1 MNLFRARRVLLAV
14 QRDENRRLRVRRP
27 GNISDVREMVQEGL
41 LDANLNDG
49 SEGSATVLG
58 TLTDAGRRF
67 LQAFPVKYR
76 FCVMR

>member
-1 MNLFRARRVLLAV
+1 MNVFRARRILLAV
-14 QRDENRRLRVRRP
+14 QRDENRHLRVRRP

-49 SEGSATVLG
+49 SEGFATVLG

-67 LQAFPVKYR
+67 LQTFPVKYR
-76 FCVMR
+76 FCAAR

>member
-14 QRDENRRLRVRRP
+14 QRDENRHLRVRRP

-41 LDANLNDG
+41 LEANLSDG

-58 TLTDAGRRF
+58 TLTGAGRRF
-67 LQAFPVKYR
+67 VQTFPVKYR
-76 FCVMR
+76 FCAAG

>member
-49 SEGSATVLG
+49 CEGSGTVLG

-67 LQAFPVKYR
+67 LQTFPVKYR
-76 FCVMR
+76 FCAAR